1 MVRGGRAM
9 VTTQCN
15 YLNTDE
21 EREKQKQNKR
31 RVKKMKNEK

>member
-21 EREKQKQNKR
+21 EKEKGKEKQKQNKR
-31 RVKKMKNEK
+31 RVKK